1 MARTAAD
8 IQTELDLVDAAI
20 ASILTNKVKSLNMP
34 AGGRSAAFLELSELR
49 KQRAE
54 LEHALA
60 NVSGV
65 RPSVI
70 RFGAPS

>member
-1 MARTAAD
+1 MARTAAE
-8 IQTELDLVDAAI
+8 IQAELDLVNAAI
-20 ASILTNKVKSLNMP
+20 TDILTNKVKSLAIP

-54 LEHALA
+54 LERALV
-60 NVSGV
+60 NVNGV

-70 RFGAPS
+70 RFGSPA